1 MEGRKLMTQATYYS
15 KELKAYNELKES
27 LHDLWAEME
36 SGKVTLKQAHSS
48 ITSLDA
54 WLSEWKKKPDD
65 DDWNVNQKPKCE
77 DEVFA
82 IDDCTPHQYEEM
94 REHVGSIFAKMWERE
109 LTMTEVRGYLKLY
122 QLKAKDTIKE
132 ANVQRKLADKR
143 RRENDNG

>member
-1 MEGRKLMTQATYYS
+1 MHQNQLGARRPPSRDSRTPTPAFFC
-15 KELKAYNELKES
+15 
-27 LHDLWAEME
+27 
-36 SGKVTLKQAHSS
+36 VSS
-48 ITSLDA
+48 ARWT
-54 WLSEWKKKPDD
+54 WRMRRKKPDD

-132 ANVQRKLADKR
+132 AHIQRKLADKR

>member
-1 MEGRKLMTQATYYS
+1 MTQATYYS

-36 SGKVTLKQAHSS
+36 SDKLTLEQAHSS
-48 ITSLDA
+48 ITALEQ
-54 WLSEWKKKPDD
+54 WLKGLSFA
-65 DDWNVNQKPKCE
+65 PKSKDKSKRE

-94 REHVGSIFAKMWERE
+94 RSHVGSIFAKMWERE

-143 RRENDNG
+143 RSEEAKL

>member
-1 MEGRKLMTQATYYS
+1 MIQATYYS

-36 SGKVTLKQAHSS
+36 SDKLTLEQAHSS
-48 ITSLDA
+48 ITALER
-54 WLSEWKKKPDD
+54 WLKGLSFAPKSKD
-65 DDWNVNQKPKCE
+65 KPKCE

-94 REHVGSIFAKMWERE
+94 RVNVGSIFARMLERE
-109 LTMTEVRGYLKLY
+109 LTMTEVRKYLGLY
-122 QLKAKDTIKE
+122 QRTASYTIKE
-132 ANVQRKLADKR
+132 ARRRQKLADIR

>member
-1 MEGRKLMTQATYYS
+1 MTQATYYS
-15 KELKAYNELKES
+15 KALKAYNELKES

-54 WLSEWKKKPDD
+54 WLSDLTWKKND

-94 REHVGSIFAKMWERE
+94 RVNVGKILASMLERQ
-109 LTMTEVRGYLKLY
+109 LTMSQVRGYLKLY
-122 QLKAKDTIKE
+122 QRTANYAIKE
-132 ANVQRKLADKR
+132 ARRREKLADIR